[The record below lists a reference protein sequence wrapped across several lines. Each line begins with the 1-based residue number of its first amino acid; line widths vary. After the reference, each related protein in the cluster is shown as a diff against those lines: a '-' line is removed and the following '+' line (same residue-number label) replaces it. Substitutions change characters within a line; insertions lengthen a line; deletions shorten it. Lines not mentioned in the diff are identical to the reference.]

1 MDIQKCRAFVKV
13 AEKKNIT
20 YAAREMG
27 YSQPGISHM
36 LDALEKEVGFPLLIR
51 SKDKI
56 TPTAAGNELLY
67 YCRQIIKNADQFQ
80 ETVMSINGLLQGNI
94 NIGSYNSTL
103 TDYVPDLISSFMK
116 AYPQITMQV
125 KEYAHSNMIQDLT
138 NGVIDIGFMSEPCPN
153 NFEFYPLFKDY
164 FCVIISKDHPL
175 AAYDKV
181 PVKRLYG
188 CNIIAPTYGWDDIIK
203 VVMNVSGINS
213 FNTPLMVSSDVGSIA
228 LASRGQGVYIT
239 STLQTYSLPE
249 NAVYREFDE
258 PLYRVIGICV
268 RSLKHASPA
277 AREFIR
283 FAMSNADLLI

>member
-51 SKDKI
+51 SKDQI

-67 YCRQIIKNADQFQ
+67 YCRQIINNADQFQ

-103 TDYVPDLISSFMK
+103 TDYVPDLISSFIK
-116 AYPQITMQV
+116 AYPSITMQV
-125 KEYAHSNMIQDLT
+125 KEYAHSNMVQDLT
-138 NGVIDIGFMSEPCPN
+138 NGIIDIGFMSEPCPK
-153 NFEFYPLFKDY
+153 NFEFYPLFNDY
-164 FCVIISKDHPL
+164 FCIVINKDHPL
-175 AAYDKV
+175 AAYDRV

-203 VVMNVSGINS
+203 SVMNASGIS
-213 FNTPLMVSSDVGSIA
+213 TFKTPLMVSSDVGSIA
-228 LASRGQGVYIT
+228 LASRGLGIYIT
-239 STLQTYSLPE
+239 SVLQTSKLPE
-249 NAVYREFDE
+249 NAVFREFEE
-258 PLYRVIGICV
+258 PLYRVIGISV

-277 AREFIR
+277 AREFIK
-283 FAMSNADLLI
+283 FALKKSELGG